1 MSKLV
6 NLISAQP
13 VPIAQSFSSSPPSPP
28 LIPPKRPSGNEVP
41 PLVSGCSIGTSS
53 FTFSM
58 IATNE
63 PEKWFSLGHQ
73 DEMNKNF
80 SDAVLHYTR
89 ALELGYQEAEDRII
103 ICQHRFQ
110 REQFLTTLNEVSR
123 GNYCLEFML
132 GCMYETGF
140 GVAKNMNEAV
150 RLFQNGS
157 RRGDYS
163 SMMKLMTL
171 QLESGLK

>member
-28 LIPPKRPSGNEVP
+28 KTIHPQKGCDEPI
-41 PLVSGCSIGTSS
+41 VSGPKCSLTQS

-58 IATNE
+58 ISTNE

-73 DEMNKNF
+73 DEVNKNF

-89 ALELGYQEAEDRII
+89 ALELGCQEAEDRII
-103 ICQHRFQ
+103 VCQHRFQ
-110 REQFLTTLNEVSR
+110 REQFLATLNEVSR
-123 GNYCLEFML
+123 GNYYLEFML
-132 GCMYETGF
+132 GCMYETGI
-140 GVAKNMNEAV
+140 GVAKNMNEAI
-150 RLFQNGS
+150 RLFQKGS

>member
-1 MSKLV
+1 
-6 NLISAQP
+6 
-13 VPIAQSFSSSPPSPP
+13 
-28 LIPPKRPSGNEVP
+28 
-41 PLVSGCSIGTSS
+41 
-53 FTFSM
+53 M

-73 DEMNKNF
+73 DEVNKNF
-80 SDAVLHYTR
+80 SDAILHYTR

-110 REQFLTTLNEVSR
+110 REQFLTTLNDVSR
-123 GNYCLEFML
+123 GNYYLEFML

-140 GVAKNMNEAV
+140 GVAKNINEAI
-150 RLFQNGS
+150 RLFQKGS